1 MPAAACICGLLLN
14 GCSNIGLAQ
23 ESSFES
29 AYENVEEEEPV
40 NIYTSNATVIVQEV
54 DAQSQTVTV
63 HMVEKNES
71 RTFDYT
77 GGTLVQDKYGSM
89 LSMAQINPGDIADIQ
104 YNNDLEKIGSMMLS
118 ADAWSREDISK
129 YDLDI
134 GNDSATIGSESFN
147 MAHN

>member
-1 MPAAACICGLLLN
+1 MIKKNNLLCLKVMPAAACICGLLLN

-63 HMVEKNES
+63 HMVEKMKAGHLIIPVALWF
-71 RTFDYT
+71 R
-77 GGTLVQDKYGSM
+77 
-89 LSMAQINPGDIADIQ
+89 INM
-104 YNNDLEKIGSMMLS
+104 EVC
-118 ADAWSREDISK
+118 
-129 YDLDI
+129 
-134 GNDSATIGSESFN
+134 
-147 MAHN
+147 